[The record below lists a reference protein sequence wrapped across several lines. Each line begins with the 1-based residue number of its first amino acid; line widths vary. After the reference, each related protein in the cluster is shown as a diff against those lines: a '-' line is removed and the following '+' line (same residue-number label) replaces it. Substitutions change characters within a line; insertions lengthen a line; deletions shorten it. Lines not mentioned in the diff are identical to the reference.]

1 MAAGP
6 SNISKLIEE
15 EPKLSDTELLQAVG
29 KELPEINID
38 TSSDESRDHYLP
50 ESEVTHEEVK
60 SGFSQLFESIRSKF
74 KSDSP
79 NISQVGLQPSRSDIT
94 PTSTPKIKF
103 DNLEYAIE
111 ARRKNEHI
119 IENQQESSYVVEQS
133 SKLSPLNIEDPNIK
147 NLASS
152 SDLFNATADL
162 FDNEDDDVLQS
173 TEDLTSNKKGISY
186 HEIGDK
192 EKLQEIIEENS
203 KLDSETFTQKVKE
216 AFPEYNEEGYREEFM
231 KAIDQLIDEEKT
243 PQAQEKSKKEFI
255 ETDLKELE
263 KIAGSSDTKDIKNAV
278 RENYTVNKLLKEVK
292 SKASSLFKSEA
303 ETIDVESDEPDI
315 DSLTKLIGKGK
326 SLDTFEDLPLKHKEA
341 FEKAAA
347 KIKPDELL
355 EKLSGVSNYKED
367 TFTNHLVCI
376 NVDESLEQISI
387 NNPGLSKQETIEKLI
402 SENPLHKNEIFEL
415 ISKNVDKHLSNW
427 KDNMSEEDFN
437 KAMTKLGKE
446 DLSDLQSLSEKR
458 SIDQIK
464 TLTSVNRSHNRLL
477 NEIKSKA
484 SKSSFNTEQVGHD
497 ETNPFE

>member
-1 MAAGP
+1 M
-6 SNISKLIEE
+6 
-15 EPKLSDTELLQAVG
+15 
-29 KELPEINID
+29 
-38 TSSDESRDHYLP
+38 
-50 ESEVTHEEVK
+50 
-60 SGFSQLFESIRSKF
+60 
-74 KSDSP
+74 
-79 NISQVGLQPSRSDIT
+79 
-94 PTSTPKIKF
+94 
-103 DNLEYAIE
+103 
-111 ARRKNEHI
+111 
-119 IENQQESSYVVEQS
+119 
-133 SKLSPLNIEDPNIK
+133 NIEDPNIK

-203 KLDSETFTQKVKE
+203 KLDSETFTPKVKE

-255 ETDLKELE
+255 ETDLKKLE

-278 RENYTVNKLLKEVK
+278 RENYTMNKLLKEVK

-303 ETIDVESDEPDI
+303 ETMDVESDEPDI

-367 TFTNHLVCI
+367 TFTNSLVCR

-427 KDNMSEEDFN
+427 KDNLSEEDFN
-437 KAMTKLGKE
+437 KAMIKLRQE
-446 DLSDLQSLSEKR
+446 DLTDLQSLSGKR

-464 TLTSVNRSHNRLL
+464 TLTSVNKSHNRFL

-497 ETNPFE
+497 DNNPFE